1 MKPGVYSDISNEA
14 YHSGPGISKS
24 GLDLIHRSPL
34 HYRHAYDPSDDNR
47 PDSKAYFIGRE
58 IHSLVLEPELFYRE
72 YALAFTRDQMPE
84 AIDDKETLIKM
95 VEDINAERISAHPS
109 AIRDSEKLVDML
121 NELNET
127 RLPKLQT
134 TGKKDELIERVKQA
148 QLEAE
153 LPDDALISDERL
165 NAMKGDELKN
175 ELIGFNNLRAGKLST
190 SGSQRELAARLRENG
205 VDVFL
210 WSEVLESHLAAHETP
225 YVLSTSSASRHE
237 MAAWLNANGKPV
249 KLWSDVKA
257 AWDAV
262 NTDRQI
268 LNQQQWDA
276 VHMAANAIKN
286 HPAASKLIG
295 AGKAEQS
302 VYWNDPVTGELCRCR
317 PDWWRDDNIVVDLKT
332 TENASKEGF
341 AKSIANF
348 RYDVQAAFYL
358 DGIEKA
364 TGKRPRGFVFVA
376 IEKKP
381 PFAVGVYVL
390 DAETLDVAR
399 AVYQKDLESY
409 AACQKTGEWPG
420 YGDKIQ
426 TINMPGWHAN
436 KNQKFI
442 EDVA

>member
-1 MKPGVYSDISNEA
+1 MKPGVYSDISNES

-34 HYRHAYDPSDDNR
+34 HFRHAYAADNDNR
-47 PDSKAYFIGRE
+47 PDTKAYFIGRE

-72 YALAFTRDQMPE
+72 YALAFSRDQMPD
-84 AIDDKETLIKM
+84 AIDDREQLVAL
-95 VEDINAERISAHPS
+95 VEAINNERITAHPS
-109 AIRDSEKLVDML
+109 AVRDSETLVAML
-121 NELNET
+121 AELNET

-134 TGKKDELIERVKQA
+134 SGSKAELIERIKEAYDAADASEMQIGGFHIEDMKA
-148 QLEAE
+148 GELKAELEA
-153 LPDDALISDERL
+153 L
-165 NAMKGDELKN
+165 NAV
-175 ELIGFNNLRAGKLST
+175 RPGKLST
-190 SGSQRELAARLRENG
+190 SGSTKELAARLRENG

-210 WSEVLESHLAAHETP
+210 WAEVLESHLAAHGTP
-225 YVLSTSSASRHE
+225 FVLSTGSTSRHD

-257 AWDAV
+257 EWDAV
-262 NTDRQI
+262 NSHRQI
-268 LNQQQWDA
+268 LNQEQWDA
-276 VHMAANAIKN
+276 VHKAAKAIKE
-286 HPAASKLIG
+286 HPAASKLIN
-295 AGKAEQS
+295 AGRAEQS
-302 VYWNDPVTGELCRCR
+302 IYWNDPLTGELCRCR

-332 TENASKEGF
+332 TENASKDGF

-358 DGIEKA
+358 DGIEAA

-390 DAETLDVAR
+390 DAETLDAAR
-399 AVYQKDLESY
+399 AVYQKDLQAY
-409 AACQKTGEWPG
+409 AACQQSGEWPG

-426 TINMPGWHAN
+426 TINLPAWHAN

-442 EDVA
+442 EGVA